1 MQFLAN
7 PYQDNCHIMNGS
19 TFNQAFDNQSDRD
32 SQMFMDAI
40 SLSSDRNSIAYSIY
54 HSVQDLNQFNEADD
68 GTTSQQ
74 NSRNDQKVG
83 FVYIFITPLLQTY
96 TFLKIND
103 DTNSPF
109 VAIYF

>member
-1 MQFLAN
+1 
-7 PYQDNCHIMNGS
+7 MNGS

-54 HSVQDLNQFNEADD
+54 HSVQDLNQFNETDD

-83 FVYIFITPLLQTY
+83 LF
-96 TFLKIND
+96 TFLLHLLLL
-103 DTNSPF
+103 THTLLTHF
-109 VAIYF
+109 

>member
-1 MQFLAN
+1 
-7 PYQDNCHIMNGS
+7 MNGS

-68 GTTSQQ
+68 GTSNNQ

-83 FVYIFITPLLQTY
+83 VCLHFYYTLHIFFTLTH
-96 TFLKIND
+96 F
-103 DTNSPF
+103 
-109 VAIYF
+109 

>member
-1 MQFLAN
+1 
-7 PYQDNCHIMNGS
+7 MNGS

-74 NSRNDQKVG
+74 NSRNDQKVSL
-83 FVYIFITPLLQTY
+83 F
-96 TFLKIND
+96 TFLLHLLLHTHYLHISKNKR
-103 DTNSPF
+103 
-109 VAIYF
+109 

>member
-1 MQFLAN
+1 
-7 PYQDNCHIMNGS
+7 MNGS

-68 GTTSQQ
+68 GTTNQQ
-74 NSRNDQKVG
+74 NIRNDQKVG
-83 FVYIFITPLLQTY
+83 LFTLFTN
-96 TFLKIND
+96 TFL
-103 DTNSPF
+103 TNF
-109 VAIYF
+109 L